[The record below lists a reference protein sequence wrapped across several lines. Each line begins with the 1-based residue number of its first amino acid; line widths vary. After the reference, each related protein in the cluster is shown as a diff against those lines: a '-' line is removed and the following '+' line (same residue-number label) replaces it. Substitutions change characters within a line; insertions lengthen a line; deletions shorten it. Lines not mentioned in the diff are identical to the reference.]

1 MPAQGA
7 GLAGLA
13 FEVPDIEAAD
23 ARAHLLGARRVE
35 RSRRSD
41 EQDLRG
47 VFAPDEEIAA
57 IKALGCN
64 GAIVGRA
71 LYEDRFTL
79 PEAIA
84 TALRDA
90 LARRPALEAAS
101 AALKVRR
108 QAAWRAPAEKVAR
121 MLAAARR

>member
-1 MPAQGA
+1 MVF
-7 GLAGLA
+7 GLTNVEGIQLSVANEALGGNKALVLSDTTILRSM
-13 FEVPDIEAAD
+13 FGEAA
-23 ARAHLLGARRVE
+23 L
-35 RSRRSD
+35 
-41 EQDLRG
+41 
-47 VFAPDEEIAA
+47 
-57 IKALGCN
+57 
-64 GAIVGRA
+64 
-71 LYEDRFTL
+71 FTL
-79 PEAIA
+79 NTPEAIA